1 MHSSLRRMEYNRGDY
16 LWAGNTPIFYA
27 QTFPAI
33 SSASLRTSFFLYVFA
48 FPSNVS
54 LAPRTS
60 SKPWSDNSHA
70 GDRYTDRASV
80 ASNRYANYQQTSE
93 AIEEGLTNIL
103 ICFPVNRF
111 DDGTNQLNLPIMFTA
126 LIGTFALFL
135 RDPMSPSG

>member
-1 MHSSLRRMEYNRGDY
+1 MPSCGSDRRLLFLNSKLGKKGVLNNMHSSLRRMEYNREDY

-60 SKPWSDNSHA
+60 SKPWRDDSHA

-93 AIEEGLTNIL
+93 AIKG
-103 ICFPVNRF
+103 
-111 DDGTNQLNLPIMFTA
+111 GTYRHPHLLPCQS
-126 LIGTFALFL
+126 L
-135 RDPMSPSG
+135 R